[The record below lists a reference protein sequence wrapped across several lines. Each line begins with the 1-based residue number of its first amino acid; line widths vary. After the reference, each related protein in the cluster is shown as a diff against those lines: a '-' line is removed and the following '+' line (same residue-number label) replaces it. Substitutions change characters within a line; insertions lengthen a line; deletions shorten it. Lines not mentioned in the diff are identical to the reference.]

1 MKPVTSPF
9 MFIMSASLLVLA
21 AASPAQAQQ
30 RAFFSANLLGAGYD
44 GGGAEDDEDALANFN
59 GEADLSR
66 GRLCYYLD
74 VSGLR
79 GMNAA
84 HIHRGADDSAPVA
97 VELATPAEDADEV
110 CLDVDRGVLAA
121 MAETP
126 GNYTVDIHT
135 GAHPSGALRGALT
148 D

>member
-1 MKPVTSPF
+1 MKPFT
-9 MFIMSASLLVLA
+9 LLACAALIGA
-21 AASPAQAQQ
+21 LAASPAEAQQ
-30 RAFFSANLLGAGYD
+30 RAYFSANLLGAGYD
-44 GGGAEDDEDALANFN
+44 GGGAEDDEDALGNFN
-59 GEADLSR
+59 GEAELGR

-79 GMNAA
+79 SMTAA

-97 VELATPAEDADEV
+97 VELAVPSENAGEV
-110 CLDVDRGVLAA
+110 CLDVAREVLAA

-126 GNYTVDIHT
+126 GDFTVDIHT
-135 GAHPSGALRGALT
+135 SAHPTGALRGGLT

>member
-1 MKPVTSPF
+1 MKPFT
-9 MFIMSASLLVLA
+9 LLACGALIGALA
-21 AASPAQAQQ
+21 AAPPAQAQQ
-30 RAFFSANLLGAGYD
+30 RAYFSANLLGAGYD

-59 GEADLSR
+59 GEADLGR

-84 HIHRGADDSAPVA
+84 HIHRGADDAAPVA
-97 VELATPAEDADEV
+97 VELATPQENADEV
-110 CLDVDRGVLAA
+110 CLDVAKEVLTA
-121 MAETP
+121 MQATP
-126 GNYTVDIHT
+126 GDFTVDIHT
-135 GAHPSGALRGALT
+135 GAHPAGALRGMLT

>member
-1 MKPVTSPF
+1 MKPFT
-9 MFIMSASLLVLA
+9 LLACAALIGALA
-21 AASPAQAQQ
+21 AVPAEAQQ
-30 RAFFSANLLGAGYD
+30 RAYFSANLLGAGYD

-59 GEADLSR
+59 GEADLGR

-84 HIHRGADDSAPVA
+84 HIHRGADGSAPVA

-110 CLDVDRGVLAA
+110 CLDVAKEVLAA

-126 GNYTVDIHT
+126 GDYTVDIHT
-135 GAHPSGALRGALT
+135 GAHPTGALRGGLT

>member
-1 MKPVTSPF
+1 MKPFT
-9 MFIMSASLLVLA
+9 LLAFAALAGALA
-21 AASPAQAQQ
+21 AAPAQAQ
-30 RAFFSANLLGAGYD
+30 RAYFSANLLGAGYE

-59 GEADLSR
+59 GEADLGR

-84 HIHRGADDSAPVA
+84 HIHRGPDDAAPVA
-97 VELATPAEDADEV
+97 VELATPEEDADEV
-110 CLDVDRGVLAA
+110 CLDVAKEVLTAMQAA
-121 MAETP
+121 P
-126 GNYTVDIHT
+126 GDYTVDIHT
-135 GAHPSGALRGALT
+135 NAHPTGALRGALT